1 MPFPFAPILLG
12 SHLLVATSA
21 VIPSVDVRKT
31 CQAAASVM
39 TDLMTGTTAQ
49 HDLDVCVSSEQ
60 AAREQIIKDWA
71 TYLSAE
77 KRQCVQPSVYL
88 PSYVEWLTCLEME
101 RSVRKPDAAS
111 QSPDAASPMTPPA
124 VQRSSASAARG
135 KRP

>member
-21 VIPSVDVRKT
+21 VIPRIDVRKT

-39 TDLMTGTTAQ
+39 TDLMIGTTGQ

-71 TYLSAE
+71 TYLAAE

-101 RSVRKPDAAS
+101 KSVRKPN
-111 QSPDAASPMTPPA
+111 AASPMT
-124 VQRSSASAARG
+124 RSATDG
-135 KRP
+135 KSFGVRP